1 MKVFLEPWWKV
12 IEFYSGALN
21 ILNFYYL
28 STEVS
33 FIIYI
38 YSDGHFSPAKHL
50 QIYSYIL
57 KLTIL
62 PNTGSLI
69 SFFQPSFFSNP
80 SFFEKKL
87 YFHLKSF
94 FGFEK
99 PKTSL
104 ILLLKY
110 SFTSFNLLLS
120 FFWVS
125 FELLSTSL
133 SFMGCRLV
141 LYSVKPIQFCK
152 ITLMADI
159 VLCNQT
165 HLQGI

>member
-1 MKVFLEPWWKV
+1 MIMCWYLRE
-12 IEFYSGALN
+12 
-21 ILNFYYL
+21 LNFLL
-28 STEVS
+28 STI
-33 FIIYI
+33 F
-38 YSDGHFSPAKHL
+38 F
-50 QIYSYIL
+50 L
-57 KLTIL
+57 K
-62 PNTGSLI
+62 P
-69 SFFQPSFFSNP
+69 FFFW
-80 SFFEKKL
+80 KKL

-141 LYSVKPIQFCK
+141 LYSVKRPLHLSSKCYPGMMC
-152 ITLMADI
+152 TLTELLKFYHRGLHAIYNTILQDYTNGWYSI
-159 VLCNQT
+159 VQPDTSPRNLVYK
-165 HLQGI
+165 